1 MCFVFAKELAH
12 VKKHLIFLF
21 AFMICATALRAQQ
34 AAPNKEIT
42 PKPATGEEKLEEL
55 QKKIAYEDHLLRDW
69 PNFCPYREANAK
81 LPARGKNETRVV
93 FMGDSITEGWSSPQ
107 NGGFFPGKPY
117 INRGISGQT
126 TPQML
131 LRFRSD
137 VVNLHPQVVV
147 IMGGTNDI
155 AGNTGVIPLEETE
168 GKLASMAELAHANGI
183 RVILCSVTPVSDSMV
198 TPEGR
203 PMVKTDRRPPQTIL
217 ELDAW
222 VKKYAADHGHIYLNY
237 FAVMADEKGFLKN
250 EMTMDGLHP
259 NASGYSVMA
268 PLPQAAI
275 DEARKAK
282 P

>member
-1 MCFVFAKELAH
+1 
-12 VKKHLIFLF
+12 
-21 AFMICATALRAQQ
+21 MICTTALRAQQ
-34 AAPNKEIT
+34 VAPNKEIT

-55 QKKIAYEDHLLRDW
+55 QKKITYEDHLLQDW
-69 PNFCPYREANAK
+69 PNLVRYREANAK

-93 FMGDSITEGWSSPQ
+93 FMGDSITEGWSNPQ

-137 VVNLHPQVVV
+137 VVNLHPQVVL

-168 GKLASMAELAHANGI
+168 GNLASMAELAHVNGI
-183 RVILCSVTPVSDSMV
+183 RVILCSVTPVSDSIV
-198 TPEGR
+198 TPDGR
-203 PMVKTDRRPPQTIL
+203 PMMQTDRRPPQTIL

-222 VKKYAADHGHIYLNY
+222 LKKYAADHGHIYLDY
-237 FAVMADEKGFLKN
+237 FAVMADQKGSLKN
-250 EMTMDGLHP
+250 EITIDGLHP

-268 PLPQAAI
+268 PLAQAAI
-275 DEARKAK
+275 DDAIKAK

>member
-1 MCFVFAKELAH
+1 MCFVFAEELAH

-21 AFMICATALRAQQ
+21 AFMICTTAFGAQQ
-34 AAPNKEIT
+34 AAPNKQIT

-55 QKKIAYEDHLLRDW
+55 QKKNTYEVHLLQDW
-69 PNFCPYREANAK
+69 PNLAHYREANAK

-93 FMGDSITEGWSSPQ
+93 FMGDSITEGWSNPQ

-137 VVNLHPQVVV
+137 VVNLHPQVVL

-155 AGNTGVIPLEETE
+155 AGNTGVIPIEETE
-168 GKLASMAELAHANGI
+168 GNLASMAELAHVNGI
-183 RVILCSVTPVSDSMV
+183 RVILCSVTPVSDSIV
-198 TPEGR
+198 TPDGR
-203 PMVKTDRRPPQTIL
+203 PMMQTDRRPPQTIL

-222 VKKYAADHGHIYLNY
+222 LKKYAADHGHIYLDY
-237 FAVMADEKGFLKN
+237 FAVMADQKGSLKN
-250 EMTMDGLHP
+250 EITIDGLHP

-268 PLPQAAI
+268 PLAQAAI
-275 DEARKAK
+275 DDAIKAK